1 MDAKEFMTATARHA
15 RPKSEPA
22 PPKVTPPRA
31 TPRGK
36 HARGKHGKPPL
47 ARRITLGVLVLLTL
61 AALSPALI
69 ALGMF
74 VGILGAWLSRGL
86 TKH

>member
-1 MDAKEFMTATARHA
+1 MEAQEFMSATARHA

-22 PPKVTPPRA
+22 PPRVSPPRE

-36 HARGKHGKPPL
+36 HAKGKHAKPPL
-47 ARRITLGVLVLLTL
+47 ARRITLGVLVLFLLVTV
-61 AALSPALI
+61 APALI
-69 ALGMF
+69 G
-74 VGILGAWLSRGL
+74 VGIFFGILWAWLGRGL